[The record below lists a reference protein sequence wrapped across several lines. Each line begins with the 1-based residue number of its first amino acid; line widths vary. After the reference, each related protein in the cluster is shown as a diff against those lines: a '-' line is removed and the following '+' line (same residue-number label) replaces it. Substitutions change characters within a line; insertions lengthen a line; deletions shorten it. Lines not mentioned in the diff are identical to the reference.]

1 MPKKAQHKWHQHAGL
16 KCQQITAN
24 SHLHMS
30 WNTQR
35 PLLRTTALY
44 SKEKNNTQDSH
55 LKHGKVT
62 DAKVSQCTLT
72 DLTRGNK

>member
-1 MPKKAQHKWHQHAGL
+1 MPKKAQHKWHQHTGL

-35 PLLRTTALY
+35 PLLRATALY
-44 SKEKNNTQDSH
+44 SKEETTPKIHILSMEK
-55 LKHGKVT
+55 LKMQRFPS
-62 DAKVSQCTLT
+62 A
-72 DLTRGNK
+72 R

>member
-1 MPKKAQHKWHQHAGL
+1 MPKKAQHKWHQHTGL

-35 PLLRTTALY
+35 PLLRATALY
-44 SKEKNNTQDSH
+44 S
-55 LKHGKVT
+55 
-62 DAKVSQCTLT
+62 
-72 DLTRGNK
+72 